1 MKAYKL
7 FRELKNGDISS
18 LFINKKE
25 RYELDKWMPA
35 ENHPTKGFAER
46 PFWHCCSEP
55 RAPHLSEKDRVWME
69 VEMDGYQE
77 FKRPDS
83 QGGVW
88 YLADNIRI
96 LGRVTSV

>member
-1 MKAYKL
+1 
-7 FRELKNGDISS
+7 
-18 LFINKKE
+18 
-25 RYELDKWMPA
+25 
-35 ENHPTKGFAER
+35 
-46 PFWHCCSEP
+46 
-55 RAPHLSEKDRVWME
+55 
-69 VEMDGYQE
+69 MDGYQE